1 MWANAKA
8 APNQT
13 KNLGMTAPISTAGP
27 EARDLELTAELE
39 ESLKPHGCF
48 ETEEE
53 LNHRMDVLSRLNDL
67 VRKWIKETSIAKN
80 MPESMAENVGG
91 KIFAYGS
98 YRLGVHNK
106 GADID
111 TLCVAP
117 RHILREDYF
126 STFLDMIRVQDEVT
140 DLRPVPDAFVP
151 VIKLCF
157 DGIDIDLVFARL
169 ALKEVDD
176 HQDLSDPML
185 LKNLDPK
192 CVRSL
197 NGCRVTDEIL
207 KQVPNV
213 EHFRLTLR
221 CIKLW
226 AKKHGIYSNVMGFLG
241 GVSWAMLVARV
252 CQLYPNAAPS
262 TLLQKFFLVFLKWQW
277 PQPVL
282 LKKPEDFGLGFPVWD
297 PRYNVADR
305 FHVMPIITPA
315 YPQQNSTFNVSNS
328 TLKVMQAEFQSSLTV
343 CEEILAGKA
352 TWEKIFEPPN
362 FFCKYRHFIVL
373 EASSSS
379 EEDQLTWEGL
389 VESKVRHLVANLE
402 REAISLA
409 HVWPKSYRSLVDGCE
424 KVCCYWFI
432 GLKVELKEGNTG
444 GQLDLTTPIK
454 AFTDIVMRSAIQ
466 INVWKTGMKIVADY
480 KKRKELKEY
489 LPHDE
494 HWKLKS
500 DRKSVE
506 KVPAAAATT
515 VTASLSPN
523 SAAALLAEGTEAKLT
538 TQTSEER
545 KRSLS
550 MMDTE
555 AATPPPKKLNTE
567 NGDTEVIEEAESEV
581 LESVVENNG
590 DEAAA
595 VN

>member
-1 MWANAKA
+1 
-8 APNQT
+8 
-13 KNLGMTAPISTAGP
+13 MTAPISNAGP
-27 EARDLELTAELE
+27 DEKDLELTAQLQETLI
-39 ESLKPHGCF
+39 PHGCF
-48 ETEEE
+48 ESEEE
-53 LNHRMDVLSRLNDL
+53 LNHRMDVLSRLNDQ
-67 VRKWIKETSIAKN
+67 VRAWIKETSVAKN
-80 MPESMAENVGG
+80 MPESMAETVGG

-126 STFLDMIRVQDEVT
+126 STFVEMLRVQDEVT

-151 VIKLCF
+151 VIKFSF

-176 HQDLSDPML
+176 QQDLSDPML
-185 LKNLDPK
+185 LRNLDPK

-213 EHFRLTLR
+213 ENFRLTLR

-226 AKKHGIYSNVMGFLG
+226 AKKHGIYSNVMGYLG

-282 LKKPEDFGLGFPVWD
+282 LKKPEDFGLGFTVWD

-328 TLKVMQAEFQSSLTV
+328 TLKVMQGEFDSSMKI
-343 CEEILAGKA
+343 CEDIVGGKLSWDA
-352 TWEKIFEPPN
+352 LFEAPN
-362 FFCKYRHFIVL
+362 FFSKYRHFIVL

-409 HVWPKSYRSLVDGCE
+409 HVWPKSYRSLVEGCD
-424 KVCCYWFI
+424 KICCYWFI
-432 GLKVELKEGNTG
+432 GLKVEMRDGQAG

-466 INVWKTGMKIVADY
+466 INVWKQGMKIVADY

-500 DRKSVE
+500 EKSDRKSVD
-506 KVPAAAATT
+506 KTLPATQN
-515 VTASLSPN
+515 SPN
-523 SAAALLAEGTEAKLT
+523 STAEDTESKVPEEGTMKRKMVEEEEEDQLDEDCGT
-538 TQTSEER
+538 EPTS
-545 KRSLS
+545 
-550 MMDTE
+550 
-555 AATPPPKKLNTE
+555 KKCNYENGEKEPAL
-567 NGDTEVIEEAESEV
+567 NGDTAGR
-581 LESVVENNG
+581 ENG
-590 DEAAA
+590 GGKGAAA
-595 VN
+595 

>member
-1 MWANAKA
+1 MWSSANAA
-8 APNQT
+8 SASPA
-13 KNLGMTAPISTAGP
+13 KNLGMTTPISVEQP
-27 EARDLELTAELE
+27 KPRDLELSTELQDT
-39 ESLKPHGCF
+39 LIPHGCF
-48 ETEEE
+48 ESEEE

-67 VRKWIKETSIAKN
+67 VKAWIKETSITKN
-80 MPESMAENVGG
+80 MPESMAETVGG

-126 STFLDMIRVQDEVT
+126 STFVDTLRVQDEVT
-140 DLRPVPDAFVP
+140 DLRPVPEAFVP
-151 VIKLCF
+151 VIKFCF

-176 HQDLSDPML
+176 QQDLSDPML
-185 LKNLDPK
+185 LRNLDPK

-197 NGCRVTDEIL
+197 NGCRVTDQIL

-213 EHFRLTLR
+213 ENFRLTLR

-226 AKKHGIYSNVMGFLG
+226 AKKHGIYSNVLGYLG

-262 TLLQKFFLVFLKWQW
+262 TLVQKFYMIYLKWQW

-282 LKKPEDFGLGFPVWD
+282 LKKPEDFGLGFQVWD

-305 FHVMPIITPA
+305 FHVMPILTPA

-328 TLKVMQAEFQSSLTV
+328 TLKVMQGEFEASMKI
-343 CEEILAGKA
+343 CEDIVAGKSK
-352 TWEKIFEPPN
+352 WEKLFEAPN

-373 EASSSS
+373 EASSSC

-389 VESKVRHLVANLE
+389 VESNVRHMVTNLE

-409 HVWPKSYRSLVDGCE
+409 HVWPKSFRSLVEGCD
-424 KVCCYWFI
+424 KICCYWFI
-432 GLKVELKEGNTG
+432 GLKVEMKEGSG

-454 AFTDIVMRSAIQ
+454 AFTDTVMKKAIQ
-466 INVWKTGMKIVADY
+466 NNIWKTGMKIVADY

-489 LPHDE
+489 LPHED

-500 DRKSVE
+500 QDKDKDRKPPGQVL
-506 KVPAAAATT
+506 AQ
-515 VTASLSPN
+515 LSPN
-523 SAAALLAEGTEAKLT
+523 SASALVGETANKLT

-545 KRSLS
+545 KRSI
-550 MMDTE
+550 TE
-555 AATPPPKKLNTE
+555 EPEDECSPTKKCNVE
-567 NGDTEVIEEAESEV
+567 NGAGTLDVISENLSAEN
-581 LESVVENNG
+581 ENG
-590 DEAAA
+590 AAA
-595 VN
+595 

>member
-27 EARDLELTAELE
+27 EARDLELSAELE

-48 ETEEE
+48 ESEEE

-67 VRKWIKETSIAKN
+67 VRKWIKETSVSKN

-126 STFLDMIRVQDEVT
+126 STFLDMIRIQDEVT

-176 HQDLSDPML
+176 QQDLSDPML

-373 EASSSS
+373 EASSSTQ
-379 EEDQLTWEGL
+379 EDQLSWEGL

-489 LPHDE
+489 LPHNE

-500 DRKSVE
+500 EKKSAE
-506 KVPAAAATT
+506 KNPAPAPAAAS

-523 SAAALLAEGTEAKLT
+523 SAAALAEGTEEKLT

-550 MMDTE
+550 TMDTE

-567 NGDTEVIEEAESEV
+567 NGDNEVIEEETAGSE
-581 LESVVENNG
+581 VVENVVDNG
-590 DEAAA
+590 DVVA
-595 VN
+595 

>member
-1 MWANAKA
+1 MWSSAKA
-8 APNQT
+8 LPQSQT
-13 KNLGMTAPISTAGP
+13 KSLGMTAPISNAGP
-27 EARDLELTAELE
+27 EEKDLELTAQLQETLI
-39 ESLKPHGCF
+39 PHGCF

-53 LNHRMDVLSRLNDL
+53 LNHRMDVLSRLNDQ
-67 VRKWIKETSIAKN
+67 VKAWIKETSVAKN
-80 MPESMAENVGG
+80 MPESMAETVGG

-126 STFLDMIRVQDEVT
+126 STFVEMLRIQDEVT

-151 VIKLCF
+151 VIKFSF

-176 HQDLSDPML
+176 QQDLSDPML
-185 LKNLDPK
+185 LRNLDPK

-213 EHFRLTLR
+213 ENFRLTLR

-226 AKKHGIYSNVMGFLG
+226 AKKHGIYSNVMGYLG

-282 LKKPEDFGLGFPVWD
+282 LKKPEDFGLGFTVWD

-328 TLKVMQAEFQSSLTV
+328 TLKVMQGEFDCSMKI
-343 CEEILAGKA
+343 CEDIVAGKLDWDA
-352 TWEKIFEPPN
+352 LFEAPN
-362 FFCKYRHFIVL
+362 FFSKYRHFIVL

-409 HVWPKSYRSLVDGCE
+409 HVWPKSYRSLVEGCD
-424 KVCCYWFI
+424 KICCYWFI
-432 GLKVELKEGNTG
+432 GLKVEMKDGQTG

-466 INVWKTGMKIVADY
+466 INVWKQGMKIVADY

-489 LPHDE
+489 LPHSE

-506 KVPAAAATT
+506 KV
-515 VTASLSPN
+515 VASSVLPPLSPH
-523 SAAALLAEGTEAKLT
+523 SPPASDTAQEIKRKILEEDEESFDVDSE
-538 TQTSEER
+538 TQPSVNV
-545 KRSLS
+545 
-550 MMDTE
+550 
-555 AATPPPKKLNTE
+555 KKCKYE
-567 NGDTEVIEEAESEV
+567 NGDNEIMDHTETES
-581 LESVVENNG
+581 SENGNG
-590 DEAAA
+590 NGKGDAA
-595 VN
+595 

>member
-1 MWANAKA
+1 MFD
-8 APNQT
+8 
-13 KNLGMTAPISTAGP
+13 I
-27 EARDLELTAELE
+27 
-39 ESLKPHGCF
+39 F
-48 ETEEE
+48 
-53 LNHRMDVLSRLNDL
+53 SRLNDL
-67 VRKWIKETSIAKN
+67 LKAWVKETSITKN
-80 MPESMAENVGG
+80 MPESMAETVGG

-111 TLCVAP
+111 TLCVVP
-117 RHILREDYF
+117 RHIIREDYF
-126 STFLDMIRVQDEVT
+126 STFVEMLRVQDEVT

-151 VIKLCF
+151 VIKFCF

-176 HQDLSDPML
+176 AQDLSDPML
-185 LKNLDPK
+185 LRNLDQK

-213 EHFRLTLR
+213 ENFRLTLR

-226 AKKHGIYSNVMGFLG
+226 AKKHGIYSNVMGYLG

-262 TLLQKFFLVFLKWQW
+262 ILLQKFFLVFLKWQW

-328 TLKVMQAEFQSSLTV
+328 TLKVMQGEFEASMKI
-343 CEEILAGKA
+343 CEEIIDGKA
-352 TWEKIFEPPN
+352 KWDRLFEAPN

-373 EASSSS
+373 EASSIS

-409 HVWPKSYRSLVDGCE
+409 HVWPKNYRSLVIMFKCLLN
-424 KVCCYWFI
+424 I
-432 GLKVELKEGNTG
+432 L
-444 GQLDLTTPIK
+444 QTTK
-454 AFTDIVMRSAIQ
+454 Q
-466 INVWKTGMKIVADY
+466 
-480 KKRKELKEY
+480 
-489 LPHDE
+489 
-494 HWKLKS
+494 
-500 DRKSVE
+500 
-506 KVPAAAATT
+506 
-515 VTASLSPN
+515 
-523 SAAALLAEGTEAKLT
+523 
-538 TQTSEER
+538 
-545 KRSLS
+545 RSLS
-550 MMDTE
+550 GGG
-555 AATPPPKKLNTE
+555 L
-567 NGDTEVIEEAESEV
+567 
-581 LESVVENNG
+581 
-590 DEAAA
+590 
-595 VN
+595 

>member
-1 MWANAKA
+1 MWSSANAA
-8 APNQT
+8 SASPA
-13 KNLGMTAPISTAGP
+13 KNLGMTTPISVEQP
-27 EARDLELTAELE
+27 KPRDLELSTELQDT
-39 ESLKPHGCF
+39 LIPHGCF
-48 ETEEE
+48 ESEEE
-53 LNHRMDVLSRLNDL
+53 LNHRMDVLSRLNDQ
-67 VRKWIKETSIAKN
+67 VKAWIKETSIAKN
-80 MPESMAENVGG
+80 MPESMAETVGG

-111 TLCVAP
+111 TLCVVP
-117 RHILREDYF
+117 RHIIREDYF
-126 STFLDMIRVQDEVT
+126 STFVEMLRVQDEVT

-151 VIKLCF
+151 VIKFSF

-176 HQDLSDPML
+176 AQDLSDPML
-185 LKNLDPK
+185 LRNLDPK

-213 EHFRLTLR
+213 ENFRLTLR

-226 AKKHGIYSNVMGFLG
+226 AKKHGIYSNVMGYLG

-282 LKKPEDFGLGFPVWD
+282 LKKPEDFGLGFQVWD

-305 FHVMPIITPA
+305 FHVMPILTPA

-328 TLKVMQAEFQSSLTV
+328 TLKVMQGEFESSMKI
-343 CEEILAGKA
+343 CEDIVGGKLSWDA
-352 TWEKIFEPPN
+352 LFEPPN
-362 FFCKYRHFIVL
+362 FFSKYRHFIVL
-373 EASSSS
+373 EASSIS

-409 HVWPKSYRSLVDGCE
+409 HVWPKNYRSLVEGCD
-424 KVCCYWFI
+424 KICCYWFI
-432 GLKVELKEGNTG
+432 GLKVDMKEGSG

-489 LPHDE
+489 LPHEE

-506 KVPAAAATT
+506 KASTPAVTTLTAT
-515 VTASLSPN
+515 LDPN
-523 SAAALLAEGTEAKLT
+523 SAAALAEGGEAKLT

-550 MMDTE
+550 LMDTDT
-555 AATPPPKKLNTE
+555 ATPPPKKLNTE
-567 NGDTEVIEEAESEV
+567 NGE
-581 LESVVENNG
+581 G
-590 DEAAA
+590 DEIETENPGNVANNCDSAA
-595 VN
+595 

>member
-1 MWANAKA
+1 
-8 APNQT
+8 
-13 KNLGMTAPISTAGP
+13 MTAPISNAGP
-27 EARDLELTAELE
+27 DEKDLELTAQLQETLI
-39 ESLKPHGCF
+39 PHGCF
-48 ETEEE
+48 ESEEE
-53 LNHRMDVLSRLNDL
+53 LNHRMDVLSRLNDQ
-67 VRKWIKETSIAKN
+67 VKAWIKETSVAKN
-80 MPESMAENVGG
+80 MPESMAETVGG

-126 STFLDMIRVQDEVT
+126 STFVEMLRVQDEVT

-151 VIKLCF
+151 VIKFSF

-176 HQDLSDPML
+176 QQDLSDPML
-185 LKNLDPK
+185 LRNLDPK

-213 EHFRLTLR
+213 ENFRLTLR

-226 AKKHGIYSNVMGFLG
+226 AKKHGIYSNVMGYLG

-282 LKKPEDFGLGFPVWD
+282 LKKPEDFGLGFTVWD

-328 TLKVMQAEFQSSLTV
+328 TLKVMQGEFDSSMKI
-343 CEEILAGKA
+343 CEDIVGGKLSWDA
-352 TWEKIFEPPN
+352 LFEAPN
-362 FFCKYRHFIVL
+362 FFSKYRHFIVL

-409 HVWPKSYRSLVDGCE
+409 HVWPKSYRSLVEGCD
-424 KVCCYWFI
+424 KICCYWFI
-432 GLKVELKEGNTG
+432 GLKVEMREGQAG

-466 INVWKTGMKIVADY
+466 INVWKQGMKIVADY

-500 DRKSVE
+500 DRKSVSE
-506 KVPAAAATT
+506 DKKTPPVNSTAEDMESKV
-515 VTASLSPN
+515 SE
-523 SAAALLAEGTEAKLT
+523 EGTLKRKMVEEEEEDQLDEDCGTGPTSKKCNYENGEKEATL
-538 TQTSEER
+538 
-545 KRSLS
+545 
-550 MMDTE
+550 
-555 AATPPPKKLNTE
+555 
-567 NGDTEVIEEAESEV
+567 NGDTAGR
-581 LESVVENNG
+581 ENG
-590 DEAAA
+590 GGKGAAA
-595 VN
+595 

>member
-1 MWANAKA
+1 MWATAKA
-8 APNQT
+8 GSNQT
-13 KNLGMTAPISTAGP
+13 KNLGMTAPISTANP
-27 EARDLELTAELE
+27 ESKDLELTADLKEALE
-39 ESLKPHGCF
+39 PHGCF
-48 ETEEE
+48 ESEEE

-67 VRKWIKETSIAKN
+67 VRKWIRETSIAKN
-80 MPESMAENVGG
+80 MPESMADNVGG

-126 STFLDMIRVQDEVT
+126 STFVEMLRVQDEVT

-176 HQDLSDPML
+176 QQDLSDPML

-328 TLKVMQAEFQSSLTV
+328 TLKVMQAEFQSSLAI
-343 CEEILAGKA
+343 CEEILAGKSK
-352 TWEKIFEPPN
+352 WQKIFEPPN

-373 EASSSS
+373 EASSSC

-409 HVWPKSYRSLVDGCE
+409 HVWPKNYRSLVEGCD

-432 GLKVELKEGNTG
+432 GLKVELKEGNAG

-494 HWKLKS
+494 HWKLRS
-500 DRKSVE
+500 DRKSME
-506 KVPAAAATT
+506 K
-515 VTASLSPN
+515 ASTPVSNVSNNGTSSSSELEGVDSK
-523 SAAALLAEGTEAKLT
+523 LASQSSSDG
-538 TQTSEER
+538 

-550 MMDTE
+550 MTDLE
-555 AATPPPKKLNTE
+555 EATPPPKKANSD
-567 NGDTEVIEEAESEV
+567 NGDHESDEVNGLSQESEKNDPV
-581 LESVVENNG
+581 
-590 DEAAA
+590 
-595 VN
+595 

>member
-1 MWANAKA
+1 MWSSANAA
-8 APNQT
+8 SASPA
-13 KNLGMTAPISTAGP
+13 KNLGMTTPISVEQP
-27 EARDLELTAELE
+27 KPRDLELSTELQDT
-39 ESLKPHGCF
+39 LIPHGCF
-48 ETEEE
+48 ESEEE

-67 VRKWIKETSIAKN
+67 VKAWIKETSITKN
-80 MPESMAENVGG
+80 MPESMAETVGG

-126 STFLDMIRVQDEVT
+126 STFVEMLRVQDEVT

-151 VIKLCF
+151 VIKFSF

-176 HQDLSDPML
+176 AQDLSDPML
-185 LKNLDPK
+185 LRNLDQK

-213 EHFRLTLR
+213 ENFRLTLR

-226 AKKHGIYSNVMGFLG
+226 AKKHGIYSNVMGYLG

-252 CQLYPNAAPS
+252 CQLYPNAAPNI
-262 TLLQKFFLVFLKWQW
+262 LLQKFFLVFLKWQW

-282 LKKPEDFGLGFPVWD
+282 LKKPEDFGLGFQVWD

-305 FHVMPIITPA
+305 FHVMPILTPA

-328 TLKVMQAEFQSSLTV
+328 TLKVMQGEFEASMKI
-343 CEEILAGKA
+343 CEDIVGGKLSWDA
-352 TWEKIFEPPN
+352 LFEAPN
-362 FFCKYRHFIVL
+362 FFSKYRHFIVL
-373 EASSSS
+373 EASSTS

-409 HVWPKSYRSLVDGCE
+409 HVWPKNYRSLVEGCE
-424 KVCCYWFI
+424 KICCYWFI
-432 GLKVELKEGNTG
+432 GLKVEVKDGQAG

-466 INVWKTGMKIVADY
+466 INVWKQGLQLLADY

-489 LPHDE
+489 LPHHE

-500 DRKSVE
+500 DRKSGS
-506 KVPAAAATT
+506 AAPTSNT
-515 VTASLSPN
+515 VLAQLSPN
-523 SAAALLAEGTEAKLT
+523 SAAEGEGETKV
-538 TQTSEER
+538 SDNSSVGG
-545 KRSLS
+545 KR
-550 MMDTE
+550 
-555 AATPPPKKLNTE
+555 
-567 NGDTEVIEEAESEV
+567 
-581 LESVVENNG
+581 
-590 DEAAA
+590 
-595 VN
+595 

>member
-1 MWANAKA
+1 MLHFKEGR
-8 APNQT
+8 APSSLVWYTVQH
-13 KNLGMTAPISTAGP
+13 NLYMFDI
-27 EARDLELTAELE
+27 
-39 ESLKPHGCF
+39 F
-48 ETEEE
+48 
-53 LNHRMDVLSRLNDL
+53 SRLNDL
-67 VRKWIKETSIAKN
+67 LKAWVKETSITKN
-80 MPESMAENVGG
+80 MPESMAETVGG

-111 TLCVAP
+111 TLCVVP
-117 RHILREDYF
+117 RHIIREDYF
-126 STFLDMIRVQDEVT
+126 STFVEMLRVQDEVT

-151 VIKLCF
+151 VIKFCF

-176 HQDLSDPML
+176 QQDLSDPML
-185 LKNLDPK
+185 LRNLDQK

-213 EHFRLTLR
+213 ENFRLTLR

-226 AKKHGIYSNVMGFLG
+226 AKKHGIYSNVMGYLG

-252 CQLYPNAAPS
+252 CQLYPNAAPNI
-262 TLLQKFFLVFLKWQW
+262 LLQKFFLVFLKWQW

-328 TLKVMQAEFQSSLTV
+328 TLKVMQGEFEASMKI
-343 CEEILAGKA
+343 CEEIIDGKA
-352 TWEKIFEPPN
+352 KWDRLFEAPN

-373 EASSSS
+373 EASSIS

-409 HVWPKSYRSLVDGCE
+409 HVWPKNYRSLVIMFKCLLN
-424 KVCCYWFI
+424 I
-432 GLKVELKEGNTG
+432 L
-444 GQLDLTTPIK
+444 QTTK
-454 AFTDIVMRSAIQ
+454 Q
-466 INVWKTGMKIVADY
+466 
-480 KKRKELKEY
+480 
-489 LPHDE
+489 
-494 HWKLKS
+494 
-500 DRKSVE
+500 
-506 KVPAAAATT
+506 
-515 VTASLSPN
+515 
-523 SAAALLAEGTEAKLT
+523 
-538 TQTSEER
+538 
-545 KRSLS
+545 RSLS
-550 MMDTE
+550 
-555 AATPPPKKLNTE
+555 
-567 NGDTEVIEEAESEV
+567 G
-581 LESVVENNG
+581 
-590 DEAAA
+590 
-595 VN
+595 

>member
-27 EARDLELTAELE
+27 EARDLELSAELE

-48 ETEEE
+48 ESEEE

-67 VRKWIKETSIAKN
+67 VRKWIKETSVSKN

-126 STFLDMIRVQDEVT
+126 STFLDMIRIQDEVT

-176 HQDLSDPML
+176 QQDLSDPML

-500 DRKSVE
+500 EKKSAE
-506 KVPAAAATT
+506 KNPAPAAAT
-515 VTASLSPN
+515 VTASISPN
-523 SAAALLAEGTEAKLT
+523 SAAALAEGTEAKLT

-567 NGDTEVIEEAESEV
+567 NGENEVIEEETAGSE
-581 LESVVENNG
+581 VVENVVDNG
-590 DEAAA
+590 DVVA
-595 VN
+595 

>member
-1 MWANAKA
+1 
-8 APNQT
+8 
-13 KNLGMTAPISTAGP
+13 MTAPISNAGP
-27 EARDLELTAELE
+27 EEKDLELTSELQE
-39 ESLKPHGCF
+39 TLIPHGCF
-48 ETEEE
+48 ESEEE
-53 LNHRMDVLSRLNDL
+53 LNHRMDVLSRLNDQ
-67 VRKWIKETSIAKN
+67 VKAWIKETSVAKN
-80 MPESMAENVGG
+80 MPESMAETVGG

-126 STFLDMIRVQDEVT
+126 STFVEMLRVQDEVT

-151 VIKLCF
+151 VIKFSF

-176 HQDLSDPML
+176 QQDLSDPML
-185 LKNLDPK
+185 LRNLDPK

-213 EHFRLTLR
+213 ENFRLTLR

-226 AKKHGIYSNVMGFLG
+226 AKKHGIYSNVMGYLG

-297 PRYNVADR
+297 PRYNVGDR

-328 TLKVMQAEFQSSLTV
+328 TLKVMQGEFEYSMKI
-343 CEEILAGKA
+343 CEDIVAGKLSWDA
-352 TWEKIFEPPN
+352 LFEAPN
-362 FFCKYRHFIVL
+362 FFSKYRHFIVL
-373 EASSSS
+373 EASSTS

-409 HVWPKSYRSLVDGCE
+409 HVWPSSYRSLVEGCD
-424 KVCCYWFI
+424 KICCYWFI
-432 GLKVELKEGNTG
+432 GLKVEMKDGQAG

-466 INVWKTGMKIVADY
+466 INVWKQGMKIVADY

-489 LPHDE
+489 LPHQE

-500 DRKSVE
+500 DRKVGSVA
-506 KVPAAAATT
+506 PTSNT
-515 VTASLSPN
+515 VLDQLSPN
-523 SAAALLAEGTEAKLT
+523 SAAEGETKVSDNG
-538 TQTSEER
+538 SEGR
-545 KRSLS
+545 KRSLEVEAEAEEEAVEQNGDS
-550 MMDTE
+550 ETQTSAKKRKYENGENEIRSHSETE
-555 AATPPPKKLNTE
+555 STE
-567 NGDTEVIEEAESEV
+567 NG
-581 LESVVENNG
+581 NG
-590 DEAAA
+590 DGGGVGGGAA
-595 VN
+595 

>member
-1 MWANAKA
+1 MWSSANAA
-8 APNQT
+8 SASPA
-13 KNLGMTAPISTAGP
+13 KNLGMTTPISVEQP
-27 EARDLELTAELE
+27 KPRDLELSTELQDT
-39 ESLKPHGCF
+39 LIPHGCF
-48 ETEEE
+48 ESEEE

-67 VRKWIKETSIAKN
+67 VKAWIKETSITKN
-80 MPESMAENVGG
+80 MPESMAETVGG

-126 STFLDMIRVQDEVT
+126 STFVDTLRVQDEVT
-140 DLRPVPDAFVP
+140 DLRPVPEAFVP
-151 VIKLCF
+151 VIKFCF

-176 HQDLSDPML
+176 QQDLSDPML
-185 LKNLDPK
+185 LRNLDPK

-197 NGCRVTDEIL
+197 NGCRVTDQIL

-213 EHFRLTLR
+213 ENFRLTLR

-226 AKKHGIYSNVMGFLG
+226 AKKHGIYSNVLGYLG

-262 TLLQKFFLVFLKWQW
+262 TLVQKFYMIYLKWQW

-282 LKKPEDFGLGFPVWD
+282 LKKPEDFGLGFQVWD

-305 FHVMPIITPA
+305 FHVMPILTPA

-328 TLKVMQAEFQSSLTV
+328 TLKVMQGEFEASMKI
-343 CEEILAGKA
+343 CEDIVAGKSK
-352 TWEKIFEPPN
+352 WEKLFEAPN

-373 EASSSS
+373 EASSSC

-389 VESKVRHLVANLE
+389 VESNVRHMVTNLE

-409 HVWPKSYRSLVDGCE
+409 HVWPKSFRSLVEGCD
-424 KVCCYWFI
+424 KICCYWFI
-432 GLKVELKEGNTG
+432 GLKVEMKEGSG

-454 AFTDIVMRSAIQ
+454 AFTDTVMKKAIQ
-466 INVWKTGMKIVADY
+466 NNIWKTGMKIVADY

-489 LPHDE
+489 LPHED

-500 DRKSVE
+500 QDKDKDRKPPGQVL
-506 KVPAAAATT
+506 AQ
-515 VTASLSPN
+515 LSPN
-523 SAAALLAEGTEAKLT
+523 SASALVGETANKLT

-545 KRSLS
+545 KRSI
-550 MMDTE
+550 TE
-555 AATPPPKKLNTE
+555 EPEDECSPTKKCNVE
-567 NGDTEVIEEAESEV
+567 NGAGTLDVISENIKNDAEN
-581 LESVVENNG
+581 ENG
-590 DEAAA
+590 AAA
-595 VN
+595 

>member
-1 MWANAKA
+1 MWSSANAA
-8 APNQT
+8 SASPA
-13 KNLGMTAPISTAGP
+13 KNLGMTTPISVEQP
-27 EARDLELTAELE
+27 KPRDLELSTELQDT
-39 ESLKPHGCF
+39 LIPHGCF
-48 ETEEE
+48 ESEEE

-67 VRKWIKETSIAKN
+67 VKAWIKETSITKN
-80 MPESMAENVGG
+80 MPESMAETVGG

-126 STFLDMIRVQDEVT
+126 STFVDTLRVQDEVT
-140 DLRPVPDAFVP
+140 DLRPVPEAFVP
-151 VIKLCF
+151 VIKFCF

-176 HQDLSDPML
+176 QQDLSDPML
-185 LKNLDPK
+185 LRNLDPK

-197 NGCRVTDEIL
+197 NGCRVTDQIL

-213 EHFRLTLR
+213 ENFRLTLR

-226 AKKHGIYSNVMGFLG
+226 AKKHGIYSNVLGYLG

-262 TLLQKFFLVFLKWQW
+262 TLVQKFYMIYLKWQW

-282 LKKPEDFGLGFPVWD
+282 LKKPEDFGLGFQVWD

-305 FHVMPIITPA
+305 FHVMPILTPA

-328 TLKVMQAEFQSSLTV
+328 TLKVMQGEFEASMKI
-343 CEEILAGKA
+343 CEDIVAGKSK
-352 TWEKIFEPPN
+352 WEKLFEAPN

-373 EASSSS
+373 EASSSC

-389 VESKVRHLVANLE
+389 VESNVRHMVTNLE

-409 HVWPKSYRSLVDGCE
+409 HVWPKSFRSLVEGCD
-424 KVCCYWFI
+424 KICCYWFI
-432 GLKVELKEGNTG
+432 GLKVEMKEGSG

-454 AFTDIVMRSAIQ
+454 AFTDTVMKKAIQ
-466 INVWKTGMKIVADY
+466 NNIWKTGMKIVADY

-489 LPHDE
+489 LPHED

-500 DRKSVE
+500 QDKDKDRKPPGQVL
-506 KVPAAAATT
+506 AQ
-515 VTASLSPN
+515 LSPN
-523 SAAALLAEGTEAKLT
+523 SASALVGETANKLT

-545 KRSLS
+545 KRSI
-550 MMDTE
+550 TE
-555 AATPPPKKLNTE
+555 EPEDECSPTKKCNVE
-567 NGDTEVIEEAESEV
+567 NGGGTLDVISENLSAEN
-581 LESVVENNG
+581 ENG
-590 DEAAA
+590 AAA
-595 VN
+595 

>member
-13 KNLGMTAPISTAGP
+13 KNLGMTAPISTAGC
-27 EARDLELTAELE
+27 EGRDLELTAELE
-39 ESLKPHGCF
+39 ETLKPHGCF

-67 VRKWIKETSIAKN
+67 VRKWIKETSVSKN

-126 STFLDMIRVQDEVT
+126 STFLDMIRIQDEVT

-151 VIKLCF
+151 VIKFCF

-343 CEEILAGKA
+343 CEDILAGKA

-373 EASSSS
+373 EASSGS

-409 HVWPKSYRSLVDGCE
+409 HVWPKSYRSLIDGCE

-432 GLKVELKEGNTG
+432 GLKVELKEGNSS

-500 DRKSVE
+500 DRNKSIE
-506 KVPAAAATT
+506 KVPAPATTT
-515 VTASLSPN
+515 VTAALSPN
-523 SAAALLAEGTEAKLT
+523 SAAALLAEGTAAKLT

-555 AATPPPKKLNTE
+555 AATPPPKKCNLENGENEVTEEVAETEATE
-567 NGDTEVIEEAESEV
+567 NPQ
-581 LESVVENNG
+581 ENG
-590 DEAAA
+590 AA
-595 VN
+595 

>member
-1 MWANAKA
+1 MWSSANAA
-8 APNQT
+8 SASPA
-13 KNLGMTAPISTAGP
+13 KNLGMTTPISVEQP
-27 EARDLELTAELE
+27 KPRDLELSTELQDT
-39 ESLKPHGCF
+39 LIPHGCF
-48 ETEEE
+48 ESEEE
-53 LNHRMDVLSRLNDL
+53 LNHRMDVLSRLNDQ
-67 VRKWIKETSIAKN
+67 VKAWIKETSIAKN
-80 MPESMAENVGG
+80 MPESMAETVGG

-111 TLCVAP
+111 TLCVVP
-117 RHILREDYF
+117 RHIIREDYF
-126 STFLDMIRVQDEVT
+126 STFVEMLRVQDEVT

-151 VIKLCF
+151 VIKFSF

-176 HQDLSDPML
+176 AQDLSDPML
-185 LKNLDPK
+185 LRNLDPK

-213 EHFRLTLR
+213 ENFRLTLR

-226 AKKHGIYSNVMGFLG
+226 AKKHGIYSNVMGYLG

-282 LKKPEDFGLGFPVWD
+282 LKKPEDFGLGFQVWD

-305 FHVMPIITPA
+305 FHVMPILTPA

-328 TLKVMQAEFQSSLTV
+328 TLKVMQGEFEASMKI
-343 CEEILAGKA
+343 CEDIVAGKSK
-352 TWEKIFEPPN
+352 WEKLFEAPN

-373 EASSSS
+373 EASSSC

-389 VESKVRHLVANLE
+389 VESNVRHMVTNLE

-409 HVWPKSYRSLVDGCE
+409 HVWPKSYRSLVEGCD
-424 KVCCYWFI
+424 KICCYWFI
-432 GLKVELKEGNTG
+432 GLKVEIKEGSG

-480 KKRKELKEY
+480 KKRKELKES

-500 DRKSVE
+500 DRRSVE
-506 KVPAAAATT
+506 KQPASAVLAP
-515 VTASLSPN
+515 LSTN
-523 SAAALLAEGTEAKLT
+523 AEAEAGDGETKLE
-538 TQTSEER
+538 TSEEAK
-545 KRSLS
+545 KRSMEEDGEGS
-550 MMDTE
+550 
-555 AATPPPKKLNTE
+555 PPQKKCNVE
-567 NGDTEVIEEAESEV
+567 NGENQVISEV
-581 LESVVENNG
+581 AIENGNG
-590 DEAAA
+590 AA
-595 VN
+595 

>member
-8 APNQT
+8 AANQT

-27 EARDLELTAELE
+27 ESRDIELTTELE
-39 ESLKPHGCF
+39 EALKPHGCF
-48 ETEEE
+48 ESEEE

-67 VRKWIKETSIAKN
+67 VRKWIRETSIAKN
-80 MPESMAENVGG
+80 MPESMADNVGG

-126 STFLDMIRVQDEVT
+126 SSFLDMLRVQDEVT

-176 HQDLSDPML
+176 QQDLSDPML

-409 HVWPKSYRSLVDGCE
+409 HVWPKSYRSLVDGCD

-432 GLKVELKEGNTG
+432 GLKVEPKEGSTG

-489 LPHDE
+489 LPHEE

-506 KVPAAAATT
+506 KAVTPATTTLTATLDQNTAAA
-515 VTASLSPN
+515 
-523 SAAALLAEGTEAKLT
+523 LAEGTEAKLT

-555 AATPPPKKLNTE
+555 AATPPPKKINTE
-567 NGDTEVIEEAESEV
+567 NGESEEAGI
-581 LESVVENNG
+581 VEGG
-590 DEAAA
+590 DDGDNSNAAA
-595 VN
+595 

>member
-1 MWANAKA
+1 MWSSANAA
-8 APNQT
+8 SASPA
-13 KNLGMTAPISTAGP
+13 KNLGMTTPISVEQP
-27 EARDLELTAELE
+27 KPRDLELSSELQDT
-39 ESLKPHGCF
+39 LIPHGCF
-48 ETEEE
+48 ESEEE

-67 VRKWIKETSIAKN
+67 VKAWIKETSITKN
-80 MPESMAENVGG
+80 MPESMAGTVGG

-126 STFLDMIRVQDEVT
+126 STFVDTLRVQDEVT
-140 DLRPVPDAFVP
+140 DLRPVPEAFVP
-151 VIKLCF
+151 VIKFCF

-176 HQDLSDPML
+176 QQDLSDPML
-185 LKNLDPK
+185 LRNLDPK

-197 NGCRVTDEIL
+197 NGCRVTDQIL

-213 EHFRLTLR
+213 ENFRLTLR

-226 AKKHGIYSNVMGFLG
+226 AKKHGIYSNVLGYLG

-262 TLLQKFFLVFLKWQW
+262 TLVQKFYMIYLKWQW

-282 LKKPEDFGLGFPVWD
+282 LKKPEDFGLGFQVWD

-305 FHVMPIITPA
+305 FHVMPILTPA

-328 TLKVMQAEFQSSLTV
+328 TLKVMQGEFEASMKI
-343 CEEILAGKA
+343 CEDIVAGKSK
-352 TWEKIFEPPN
+352 WEKLFEAPN

-373 EASSSS
+373 EASSSC

-389 VESKVRHLVANLE
+389 VESNVRHMVTNLE

-409 HVWPKSYRSLVDGCE
+409 HVWPKSFRSLVEGCD
-424 KVCCYWFI
+424 KICCYWFI
-432 GLKVELKEGNTG
+432 GLKVEMKEGSG

-454 AFTDIVMRSAIQ
+454 AFTDTVMKKAIQ
-466 INVWKTGMKIVADY
+466 NNIWKTGMKIVADY

-489 LPHDE
+489 LPHED

-500 DRKSVE
+500 QDKDKDRKPPGQVL
-506 KVPAAAATT
+506 AQ
-515 VTASLSPN
+515 LSPN
-523 SAAALLAEGTEAKLT
+523 SASALVGETANKLT

-545 KRSLS
+545 KRSI
-550 MMDTE
+550 TE
-555 AATPPPKKLNTE
+555 EPEDECSPTKKCNVE
-567 NGDTEVIEEAESEV
+567 NGAGTLDVISENIKNDAEN
-581 LESVVENNG
+581 ENG
-590 DEAAA
+590 AAA
-595 VN
+595 